1 MLPTPKVISSDVEID
16 DYPQGPGVVMEQPER
31 SVKLRREE
39 LVEIKRLYET
49 VMTFA
54 SHGMFYR
61 SGRIIGDRIIR
72 TSGTDLTRLRETL
85 AKEGWVSDI
94 SFEGDTINVMG
105 SIEASNSDS
114 PTCHM
119 LRGILAKVFEERT
132 GKDVYCHERKCVS
145 KGDDK
150 CVFIIDTEVL

>member
-1 MLPTPKVISSDVEID
+1 
-16 DYPQGPGVVMEQPER
+16 MEQPER
-31 SVKLRREE
+31 FIKLRREE

-61 SGRIIGDRIIR
+61 SGRIIGDRLIR
-72 TSGTDLTRLRETL
+72 TSGTELLRLKESL
-85 AKEGWVSDI
+85 IKEGWVTDI
-94 SFEGDTINVMG
+94 NFEGDTITVVG
-105 SIEASNSDS
+105 SIEVSNSDS

-119 LRGILAKVFEERT
+119 LRGLLAKVFEERS
-132 GKDVYCHERKCVS
+132 GKDVYCHERKCAS

-150 CVFIIDTEVL
+150 CVFVIDTEVL

>member
-1 MLPTPKVISSDVEID
+1 
-16 DYPQGPGVVMEQPER
+16 MEQPER
-31 SVKLRREE
+31 AIRLRREE

-61 SGRIIGDRIIR
+61 SGRILGDRLLR
-72 TSGTDLTRLRETL
+72 SSGSELTRVRESL
-85 AKEGWVSDI
+85 IKEGWVTDMV
-94 SFEGDTINVMG
+94 FEGDTITAVG
-105 SIEASNSDS
+105 SIEVSNSDT

-150 CVFIIDTEVL
+150 CVFVIDTEVL

>member
-1 MLPTPKVISSDVEID
+1 
-16 DYPQGPGVVMEQPER
+16 MEQSER
-31 SVKLRREE
+31 AIRLRREE

-61 SGRIIGDRIIR
+61 SGRIIGDRLIR
-72 TSGTDLTRLRETL
+72 TVGSDLGKVKDALIR
-85 AKEGWVSDI
+85 EGWVTDI
-94 SFEGDTINVMG
+94 VFEGDTINVTG
-105 SIEASNSDS
+105 SIEVSNSDS

-119 LRGILAKVFEERT
+119 LRGMLAKVFEERT
-132 GKDVYCHERKCVS
+132 GKDVYCHERRCVS

-150 CVFIIDTEVL
+150 CVFVIDTEVL

>member
-1 MLPTPKVISSDVEID
+1 
-16 DYPQGPGVVMEQPER
+16 MEQPER
-31 SVKLRREE
+31 GIKLRREE

-61 SGRIIGDRIIR
+61 SGRIIGDRLIR
-72 TSGTDLTRLRETL
+72 TSGTELSRLKESL
-85 AKEGWVSDI
+85 IKEGWVIDI
-94 SFEGDTINVMG
+94 NFEGDTITVVG
-105 SIEASNSDS
+105 SIEVSNSDS

-119 LRGILAKVFEERT
+119 LRGLLAKVFEERS

-150 CVFIIDTEVL
+150 CVFVIDTEVL

>member
-1 MLPTPKVISSDVEID
+1 
-16 DYPQGPGVVMEQPER
+16 MEHSER
-31 SVKLRREE
+31 AIRLRKEE

-61 SGRIIGDRIIR
+61 SGRIVGDRLIRSAGTELSRLKEAIIR
-72 TSGTDLTRLRETL
+72 
-85 AKEGWVSDI
+85 EGWVLDI
-94 SFEGDTINVMG
+94 SFDGDTVTVVG
-105 SIEASNSDS
+105 SIEASNSDM

-119 LRGILAKVFEERT
+119 LRGLIAKMFEVRLN
-132 GKDVYCHERKCVS
+132 KDVYCHERKCVS

-150 CVFIIDTEVL
+150 CVFVVDTEVL

>member
-1 MLPTPKVISSDVEID
+1 
-16 DYPQGPGVVMEQPER
+16 MEPAER
-31 SVKLRREE
+31 SIRLRREE
-39 LVEIKRLYET
+39 LVEIKKLYET

-61 SGRIIGDRIIR
+61 SGRIIGNRLIR
-72 TSGTDLTRLRETL
+72 TAGTDLNRIREAL
-85 AKEGWVSDI
+85 VREGWVHDI
-94 SFEGDTINVMG
+94 SFEGDTIFATG
-105 SIEASNSDS
+105 SIEVSNSDS

-150 CVFIIDTEVL
+150 CVFVVDTEVL

>member
-1 MLPTPKVISSDVEID
+1 MDS
-16 DYPQGPGVVMEQPER
+16 PER
-31 SVKLRREE
+31 AIKLRKDE
-39 LVEIKRLYET
+39 LVEIKKLYET

-61 SGRIIGDRIIR
+61 SGRIVGSRLVK
-72 TSGTDLTRLRETL
+72 SAGTDLSRVRDALL
-85 AKEGWVSDI
+85 KEGWVTDI

-105 SIEASNSDS
+105 SIESSNADS

-132 GKDVYCHERKCVS
+132 GKDVYCHERKCSS
-145 KGDDK
+145 KGDER